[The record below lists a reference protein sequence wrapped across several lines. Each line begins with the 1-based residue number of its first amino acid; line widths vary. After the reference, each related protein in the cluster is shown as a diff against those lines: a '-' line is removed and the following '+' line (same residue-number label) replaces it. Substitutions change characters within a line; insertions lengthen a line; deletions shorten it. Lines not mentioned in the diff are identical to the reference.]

1 MLGFRWGEDGA
12 QLGLGRECQASQAA
26 HTPGCEPP
34 LAWQGRPANSSP
46 MIARP
51 PTHLPTDLLR
61 LEAAARCSPTH
72 PPPTAH
78 PHTRT
83 LGLSCN
89 GPLRARFM
97 YSTAGA
103 PATSASGA
111 VKNSLE
117 PGAARGI
124 EPCQGLASGL
134 ELRPAGPPPAPR
146 GRWKA
151 AWRLGAAAVCTLADL
166 QQQSDNTAADGAGM
180 PFTHASLTVA
190 SRRAI
195 RGRLRCRPRRG
206 NDGFGIM
213 AGSGVQHAGRQLAAQ
228 VEIIPCAKPANWH
241 RHSR

>member
-1 MLGFRWGEDGA
+1 MGLSWGWGA
-12 QLGLGRECQASQAA
+12 SAKLARLHTHRGASHPWLGRAGQL
-26 HTPGCEPP
+26 TPLP
-34 LAWQGRPANSSP
+34 WSPA
-46 MIARP
+46 
-51 PTHLPTDLLR
+51 
-61 LEAAARCSPTH
+61 H
-72 PPPTAH
+72 PP
-78 PHTRT
+78 TRT

-180 PFTHASLTVA
+180 PACHSHTPHSLL
-190 SRRAI
+190 RA
-195 RGRLRCRPRRG
+195 
-206 NDGFGIM
+206 
-213 AGSGVQHAGRQLAAQ
+213 AAQ
-228 VEIIPCAKPANWH
+228 SAGPSAAARAAAMMASGSWLAPGCSTLGGSLQ
-241 RHSR
+241 RR